1 MCMLAEPVY
10 SASYSKGNIYGA
22 WEQSVWI
29 IKLKG
34 QVEDKFKV
42 KILACGRKITF
53 QMAKTL

>member
-1 MCMLAEPVY
+1 MRMLEEPVY
-10 SASYSKGNIYGA
+10 NASFSKGNIYGA

-42 KILACGRKITF
+42 KILACERKITF